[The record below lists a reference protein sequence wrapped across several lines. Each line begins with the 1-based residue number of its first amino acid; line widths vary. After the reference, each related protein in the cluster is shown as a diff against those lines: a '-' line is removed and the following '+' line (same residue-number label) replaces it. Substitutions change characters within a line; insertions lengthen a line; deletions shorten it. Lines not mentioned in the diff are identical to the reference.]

1 MTRGQATKTQRIAL
15 RMSLADAEALREQA
29 LECALTVSELIR
41 RRITAQ
47 SVVSRT
53 DHETARSIDQLGRM
67 LKHLYPKDQAWAS
80 PEDRKRWWTLVTEL
94 ECTAKALRASAPGA
108 P

>member
-1 MTRGQATKTQRIAL
+1 MARGHATKTRRIAL
-15 RMSLADAEALREQA
+15 RMPLADADALREQA
-29 LECALTVSELIR
+29 LECALTMSELIR
-41 RRITAQ
+41 RRITGQ
-47 SVVSRT
+47 PVVSRT

-67 LKHLYPKDQAWAS
+67 LKHLYPRGQAWAN

-94 ECTAKALRASAPGA
+94 ECTAKALRALPPGA

>member
-29 LECALTVSELIR
+29 LECAVSMSELIR
-41 RRITAQ
+41 RRITGQ

-67 LKHLYPKDQAWAS
+67 LKHLYPKGQAWAS
-80 PEDRKRWWTLVTEL
+80 PEQRKRWWMLVTEL
-94 ECTAKALRASAPGA
+94 ERTAKALRTSAAGA

>member
-1 MTRGQATKTQRIAL
+1 MTRGQAIRTQRIAL
-15 RMSLADAEALREQA
+15 RMSLADADALREQA
-29 LECALTVSELIR
+29 LECALTMSELIR
-41 RRITAQ
+41 RRITGQ
-47 SVVSRT
+47 SVVSRA

-94 ECTAKALRASAPGA
+94 ECTAKALRASASDA